1 MEKLFVLVM
10 RLFRWISPENFQRS
24 ALGLIKINCRIPM
37 NHDDKEIM
45 DGMGLDTKG
54 HSTFALILPRKDQE
68 YVYLFV
74 VPPIDLRA
82 KKYRHI
88 K

>member
-1 MEKLFVLVM
+1 MIVLAM
-10 RLFRWISPENFQRS
+10 RFLKWISPEHFQRS

-37 NHDDKEIM
+37 NHDDKRIM

-74 VPPIDLRA
+74 VPPIDLRP